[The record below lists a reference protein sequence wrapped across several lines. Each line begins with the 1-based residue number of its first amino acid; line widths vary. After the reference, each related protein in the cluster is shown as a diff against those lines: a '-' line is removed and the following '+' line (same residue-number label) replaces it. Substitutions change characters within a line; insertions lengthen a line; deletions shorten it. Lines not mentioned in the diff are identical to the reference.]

1 MPERNPFQ
9 RIPIAG
15 IVDSA
20 KEPTE
25 SSEIRLWDAYR
36 KGSDSAFV
44 EIYERYFDALYAYGV
59 RIAGDHAMVKDGIQ
73 EVFYDLR
80 ELRSKVQRTDSIK
93 FYLFTCLK
101 RKLYR
106 ASSRWEGR
114 RQSIDSIGNFDFS
127 LSPEQLLIDQQIG
140 TEERDK
146 LNRAIE
152 QLSPRKKEIIYYFFY
167 EGLTYEQ
174 TQEIMGLENVKTT
187 RNLMYKA
194 LNFLRDCLK

>member
-1 MPERNPFQ
+1 MPNQNPSQFTPLERVAVPSEK
-9 RIPIAG
+9 G
-15 IVDSA
+15 TD
-20 KEPTE
+20 

-44 EIYERYFDALYAYGV
+44 EIYERYFEALYAYGV
-59 RIAGDHAMVKDGIQ
+59 RITGDHAMVKDGIH
-73 EVFYDLR
+73 EVFFDLR
-80 ELRSKVQRTDSIK
+80 ELRSKVGPTDSIK

-114 RQSIDSIGNFDFS
+114 RQPIDSNCNFEFS
-127 LSPEQLLIDQQIG
+127 MSPEQLLIDQQIG
-140 TEERDK
+140 DEERER
-146 LNRAIE
+146 LNRAIA

-194 LNFLRDCLK
+194 LNFLRDCLR

>member
-1 MPERNPFQ
+1 MPNQNPSQFTPLERMAVPSEK
-9 RIPIAG
+9 G
-15 IVDSA
+15 TD
-20 KEPTE
+20 
-25 SSEIRLWDAYR
+25 SSEFRLWDAYR
-36 KGSDSAFV
+36 KGSDAAFV
-44 EIYERYFDALYAYGV
+44 EIYERYFEALYAYGV
-59 RIAGDHAMVKDGIQ
+59 RITGDHAMVKDGIH
-73 EVFYDLR
+73 EVFFDLR
-80 ELRSKVQRTDSIK
+80 ELRSKVGPTDSIK

-114 RQSIDSIGNFDFS
+114 RQPIDSICNFEFS
-127 LSPEQLLIDQQIG
+127 MSPEQLLIDQQIG
-140 TEERDK
+140 DEERER
-146 LNRAIE
+146 LNRAIA

-194 LNFLRDCLK
+194 LNFLRDCLR

>member
-1 MPERNPFQ
+1 MSEPNPTRLTPFGGMT
-9 RIPIAG
+9 IPANE
-15 IVDSA
+15 VTS
-20 KEPTE
+20 
-25 SSEIRLWDAYR
+25 SSEVGLWDAYR
-36 KGSDSAFV
+36 KGSDAAYV
-44 EIYERYFDALYAYGV
+44 EIYERFFESLYAYGMRV
-59 RIAGDHAMVKDGIQ
+59 SGNTSLVKDSIH
-73 EVFYDLR
+73 EVFIDLR
-80 ELRSKVQRTDSIK
+80 ELRAKVGPTDSIK

-106 ASSRWEGR
+106 ASTRWEGR
-114 RQSIDSIGNFDFS
+114 RQSIDSISSFEFS
-127 LSPEQLLIDQQIG
+127 LSPEQVLIDQQIG
-140 TEERDK
+140 DEEREK

-194 LNFLRDCLK
+194 LNFLRDYLG

>member
-1 MPERNPFQ
+1 MPEQNPSQFTPVE
-9 RIPIAG
+9 RVAVPSEKG
-15 IVDSA
+15 TD
-20 KEPTE
+20 

-36 KGSDSAFV
+36 KGSDAAFV

-59 RIAGDHAMVKDGIQ
+59 RMTGDHAMVKDGIH
-73 EVFYDLR
+73 EVFFDLR
-80 ELRSKVQRTDSIK
+80 ELRSKVGATDSIK

-114 RQSIDSIGNFDFS
+114 RQSIDSTCNFEFS
-127 LSPEQLLIDQQIG
+127 VSPEQLLIDQQIG
-140 TEERDK
+140 DEERER
-146 LNRAIE
+146 LNRAIA

-167 EGLTYEQ
+167 EGMTYEQ
-174 TQEIMGLENVKTT
+174 TREIMGLENIKTT

>member
-1 MPERNPFQ
+1 MPEQNPSQFTSLE
-9 RIPIAG
+9 RVAVPSEKG
-15 IVDSA
+15 TD
-20 KEPTE
+20 

-36 KGSDSAFV
+36 KGSDAAFV
-44 EIYERYFDALYAYGV
+44 EIYERYFEALYAYGV
-59 RIAGDHAMVKDGIQ
+59 RITGDHAMVKDGIH
-73 EVFYDLR
+73 EVFFDLK
-80 ELRSKVQRTDSIK
+80 ELRSKVGPTDSIK

-114 RQSIDSIGNFDFS
+114 RQSIDSTCNFEFS
-127 LSPEQLLIDQQIG
+127 VSPEQMLIDQQIG
-140 TEERDK
+140 DEERER
-146 LNRAIE
+146 LNRAIA

-194 LNFLRDCLK
+194 LNFLRDCLR

>member
-1 MPERNPFQ
+1 MPEQNPSQFTPLE
-9 RIPIAG
+9 RVAVPSEKG
-15 IVDSA
+15 TD
-20 KEPTE
+20 

-36 KGSDSAFV
+36 KGSDAAFV
-44 EIYERYFDALYAYGV
+44 EIYERYFEALYAYGV
-59 RIAGDHAMVKDGIQ
+59 RITDDHAMVKDGIH

-80 ELRSKVQRTDSIK
+80 ELRSKVGPTDSIK

-114 RQSIDSIGNFDFS
+114 RQSIDSACNFEFS
-127 LSPEQLLIDQQIG
+127 VSPEQLLIDQQIG
-140 TEERDK
+140 DEERER
-146 LNRAIE
+146 LNRAIA

-167 EGLTYEQ
+167 EALTYEQ

-194 LNFLRDCLK
+194 LSFLRDCLK